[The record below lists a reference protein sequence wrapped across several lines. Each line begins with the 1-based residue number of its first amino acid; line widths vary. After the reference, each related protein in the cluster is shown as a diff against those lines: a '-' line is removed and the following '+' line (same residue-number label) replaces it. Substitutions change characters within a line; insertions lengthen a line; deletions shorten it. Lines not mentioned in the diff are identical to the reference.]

1 MVEQTMLAI
10 GIGVSCGRGIVGSFG
25 DQKRSIKKSHRKIED
40 SDFLIDKDT

>member
-10 GIGVSCGRGIVGSFG
+10 RIGVSCGCGIVGSFC

-40 SDFLIDKDT
+40 SILSIATDT

>member
-10 GIGVSCGRGIVGSFG
+10 GGGVSCNRGIVGSFG

-40 SDFLIDKDT
+40 SIFSIATDT